1 MTKREY
7 LRSQGFE
14 VGERGRMSQAMKNVL
29 SEAEKNGTK
38 FDDVVTVRDKEDDVW
53 AFMPEVI
60 KPSLPPQVKVRE
72 PRDLYGTTVAGDK
85 VAFILCGQCSYHMIY
100 CTCEGGVQAPSIVVS
115 STDPLVRIRRLA
127 NSTR

>member
-1 MTKREY
+1 MNKREY
-7 LRSQGFE
+7 LRSKGFE

-29 SEAEKNGTK
+29 LEAETNGTK
-38 FDDVVTVRDKEDDVW
+38 FDDVVTVREKEDDVW
-53 AFMPEVI
+53 AFMPEEI
-60 KPSLPPQVKVRE
+60 KSSIPPQEKVRE
-72 PRDLYGTTVAGDK
+72 PRDLYGLTVAGDK